1 MIKLACVNQKG
12 GTGKTTTVLHLSYIL
27 ARKGLKVLAVDLDPQ
42 ANLTSAFGLDPDS
55 VEKGMDDVLE
65 SYAQKGEKVRITDI
79 AVPAEIGSVKV
90 TLAPSN
96 AYLERLNITLLNALA
111 RESVLRSALE
121 DVMGFD
127 VVLVDCQPTLSILT
141 LNALVAADYALIPAE
156 TRALSVQGLLML
168 FDTIEQVREKLN
180 RNLRVLG
187 ILPVRYQSRLKAA
200 QKNLERLQ
208 NFSDIVKV
216 YPPVPESAAF
226 EETIENR
233 KTLYEVDS
241 ETAKRALKI
250 YEQVAEDIE
259 KILGVVA

>member
-27 ARKGLKVLAVDLDPQ
+27 ARRGLKVLAIDLDPQ
-42 ANLTSAFGLDPDS
+42 AHLTSAFGIDPDS

-65 SYAQKGEKVRITDI
+65 SYTQKGDKVKITDVAI
-79 AVPAEIGSVKV
+79 TTSVGETKI

-111 RESVLRSALE
+111 RESVLQSALE
-121 DVMGFD
+121 DMKDFD
-127 VVLVDCQPTLSILT
+127 VVLIDCQPTLSILT
-141 LNALVAADYALIPAE
+141 LNALVAANHALIPVE
-156 TRALSVQGLLML
+156 TKGLSVQGLLML

-180 RNLRVLG
+180 KDLRILG
-187 ILPVRYQSRLKAA
+187 ILPVRYQKRLKAA
-200 QKNLERLQ
+200 QKNLERLK
-208 NFSDIVKV
+208 NFSDVVKV

-226 EETIENR
+226 EEMIENK
-233 KTLYEVDS
+233 KTLYDVES

-259 KILGVVA
+259 KLVEVVA

>member
-1 MIKLACVNQKG
+1 MLKLACVNQKG

-27 ARKGLKVLAVDLDPQ
+27 ARRGLRVLAVDLDPQ
-42 ANLTSAFGLDPDS
+42 ANLTSAFGMDPDS
-55 VEKGMDDVLE
+55 IEKGMDDVLE
-65 SYAQKGEKVRITDI
+65 SYAQRGERVKITNI
-79 AVPAEIGSVKV
+79 AVSVEIGNSEV

-141 LNALVAADYALIPAE
+141 LNALVAVDYALIPVE
-156 TRALSVQGLLML
+156 TRGLSVQGLLML
-168 FDTIEQVREKLN
+168 FDTIELVREKLN

-187 ILPVRYQSRLKAA
+187 ILPVRYQKRLKAA

-208 NFSDIVKV
+208 AFSDVFRV

-226 EETIENR
+226 EEMIENR
-233 KTLYEVDS
+233 KTLYDVDS
-241 ETAKRALKI
+241 ETARRALEI
-250 YEQVAEDIE
+250 YEQVAKNIE
-259 KILGVVA
+259 ELLGVVA